1 MRLSSTSITLFL
13 VHLGC
18 FSSGLIVL
26 VCCCLYATAYP
37 KSPDAG
43 SLSSIALG
51 TLAFSALSTIITL
64 LLMLRQ
70 KSGKTIRAMFE
81 GLWVIFATAMWVL
94 AAVGGIISPPNGM
107 TNVTCK
113 ILPDGTETGDA
124 YFKRACQAMFAST
137 AFCIVTALC
146 FLSAALILFVFS
158 VKHSV
163 HNHKT
168 KKDKVGGHYQ
178 LSMTLSQ
185 YRRTEKEAEEGK
197 KLKGA
202 GEHEEEEDITP
213 SGQLSEG
220 DFSDRV
226 YQDPTI
232 APTTGASSSN
242 HEAFEQPNA
251 HLTFLQQQQYQ
262 VHHQLQQQHQQ
273 QLQQQQQQD
282 QHQSHYM

>member
-18 FSSGLIVL
+18 FVSGLIVL
-26 VCCCLYATAYP
+26 ICCCFYATAYP
-37 KSPDAG
+37 KSPEAG

-51 TLAFSALSTIITL
+51 TLAFSSLSTIITL

-81 GLWVIFATAMWVL
+81 GIWVIFATIMWVL
-94 AAVGGIISPPNGM
+94 AAVGGIIHPPNGM

-113 ILPDGTETGDA
+113 VLPDGTETGDA

-146 FLSAALILFVFS
+146 FLTAALILFVFS
-158 VKHSV
+158 VKRSV

-202 GEHEEEEDITP
+202 GEHEEEDIAP
-213 SGQLSEG
+213 SGQLSDG
-220 DFSDRV
+220 NFSDRV
-226 YQDPTI
+226 YQDPVVVPTI
-232 APTTGASSSN
+232 SASSSN

-251 HLTFLQQQQYQ
+251 HMTFLQQQQLQ
-262 VHHQLQQQHQQ
+262 VHYQLQQQHQQ
-273 QLQQQQQQD
+273 QLQQQQQD
-282 QHQSHYM
+282 QHQYHYM